1 MKDVDLSVDQGKVTC
16 LVPLLEELYFLCQEL
31 FVTVVFAV
39 LCSIYQNV
47 SH

>member
-1 MKDVDLSVDQGKVTC
+1 MKDADRGIEQVKVTC